1 MSVCV
6 GIIKTVGVSSLG
18 LYTGLLTSSFLISK
32 SISTSDNLELKNK
45 IICKLSKVALVLLSL
60 STLFLGVGYFQVP
73 LRFKQPYTL
82 YGFMVGPL
90 TGLYSL
96 LLSKC
101 PFKKADGKCC
111 PVTKKEG
118 ECPATKKECPMNT
131 NISLSKHLLLLLTG
145 TLPVYC
151 LNIMGLYGEGVF

>member
-18 LYTGLLTSSFLISK
+18 LYTGLLTSSYLISK
-32 SISTSDNLELKNK
+32 NITCCESPELKNK
-45 IICKLSKVALVLLSL
+45 IICKLSKVGLVLLGL
-60 STLFLGVGYFQVP
+60 STVFLGVGYFKVP

-82 YGFMVGPL
+82 YGFLVGPL

-96 LLSKC
+96 MFSKC
-101 PFKKADGKCC
+101 PYKTC

-118 ECPATKKECPMNT
+118 ECPVAKKECPMQT
-131 NISLSKHLLLLLTG
+131 NINLPRHLLVLLAA

-151 LNIMGLYGEGVF
+151 MNVLGLYGEGVF

>member
-1 MSVCV
+1 MCVCV
-6 GIIKTVGVSSLG
+6 GLIITVGVSLLW
-18 LYTGLLTSSFLISK
+18 LYTGLLISSFLISK
-32 SISTSDNLELKNK
+32 SISTSDNVDLKNK

-73 LRFKQPYTL
+73 QRFKQPYTL
-82 YGFMVGPL
+82 YGFIVGPL

-101 PFKKADGKCC
+101 PFKKADNKCC

-118 ECPATKKECPMNT
+118 ECPVKKECPINT
-131 NISLSKHLLLLLTG
+131 NISLSKHLLFLLTG

-151 LNIMGLYGEGVF
+151 LNIMGLYGEGNF

>member
-18 LYTGLLTSSFLISK
+18 LYTGLLTSSYLISK
-32 SISTSDNLELKNK
+32 NITACENSELKNK
-45 IICKLSKVALVLLSL
+45 IICKLSKVGLVLLGL
-60 STLFLGVGYFQVP
+60 STVFLGVGYFKVP

-82 YGFMVGPL
+82 YGFLVGPL

-96 LLSKC
+96 MFSKC
-101 PFKKADGKCC
+101 PYKTC

-118 ECPATKKECPMNT
+118 ECPVAKKECPMKTDIN
-131 NISLSKHLLLLLTG
+131 LPRHLLVLLTA
-145 TLPVYC
+145 TLPVFC
-151 LNIMGLYGEGVF
+151 MNVLGLYGEGVF

>member
-18 LYTGLLTSSFLISK
+18 LYTGLLTSSYLISK
-32 SISTSDNLELKNK
+32 NITTCDNSELKNK
-45 IICKLSKVALVLLSL
+45 IICILSKFALVLLSL
-60 STLFLGVGYFQVP
+60 STVFLGVGYFQVP
-73 LRFKQPYTL
+73 LRYKQPYTL
-82 YGFMVGPL
+82 YGFLVGPL
-90 TGLYSL
+90 TGFYSL

-101 PFKKADGKCC
+101 PYKKTC

-118 ECPATKKECPMNT
+118 ECPATKGECPMKKDIN
-131 NISLSKHLLLLLTG
+131 LSKHLLLLLTG

-151 LNIMGLYGEGVF
+151 LNILGLYGEGVF